1 MCICQ
6 QPTSFAQSVAQFL
19 SLHRIWWFAGGD
31 DGDDH
36 DSDGDGDGDDRDS
49 DGDGDGDSD
58 GHDSDGDNDFLN
70 QHLTALCASSIA
82 RIKVV
87 PDLGWP
93 PVNDDDYED
102 VIS

>member
-6 QPTSFAQSVAQFL
+6 QPTSFAQFVAQFL
-19 SLHRIWWFAGGD
+19 SPRRIWWFAGGD

-36 DSDGDGDGDDRDS
+36 DMDGDGDDHYS

-58 GHDSDGDNDFLN
+58 DHESDGDFLN
-70 QHLTALCASSIA
+70 KHLTALCASSIA

-102 VIS
+102 MIS

>member
-1 MCICQ
+1 MCNCQ
-6 QPTSFAQSVAQFL
+6 QPTSFAQFVAQSL
-19 SLHRIWWFAGGD
+19 SPHRIWWFAGGD
-31 DGDDH
+31 DDNDH
-36 DSDGDGDGDDRDS
+36 DS
-49 DGDGDGDSD
+49 DGDGDSD
-58 GHDSDGDNDFLN
+58 GHDSDGDGDSDNHDSDGDDDFLN

>member
-6 QPTSFAQSVAQFL
+6 QPTSFAQFVAQFL
-19 SLHRIWWFAGGD
+19 SPHHIWWFAGGD
-31 DGDDH
+31 DDDDH
-36 DSDGDGDGDDRDS
+36 DSDGDGDSDD
-49 DGDGDGDSD
+49 
-58 GHDSDGDNDFLN
+58 HDSDFLN
-70 QHLTALCASSIA
+70 KHLTALCASSIA

-102 VIS
+102 MIS